1 MTLKELFQ
9 QKGYSQYRIAK
20 LLELNESTITRW
32 SKGITYPR
40 VDTLTR
46 LAKILGTSETKII
59 QAIKNSK

>member
-9 QKGYSQYRIAK
+9 AKGYSQYRIAK
-20 LLELNESTITRW
+20 MLELNESTITRW
-32 SKGITYPR
+32 VNGRTYPR
-40 VDTLTR
+40 VDTLTK

>member
-9 QKGYSQYRIAK
+9 SKGYSQYRIAK

-32 SKGITYPR
+32 CNGITYPR
-40 VDTLTR
+40 VETLSR